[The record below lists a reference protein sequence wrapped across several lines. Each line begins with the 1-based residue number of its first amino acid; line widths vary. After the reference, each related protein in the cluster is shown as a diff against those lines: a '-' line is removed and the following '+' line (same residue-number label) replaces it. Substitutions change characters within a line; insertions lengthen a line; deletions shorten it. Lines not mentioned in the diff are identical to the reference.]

1 MDLTALATQPVA
13 DAIEMAAFGGRIL
26 LAGLK
31 DERPVEI
38 VSDHIVF
45 KSLRIVAGSGSN
57 PQAMDRA
64 GEVLNSGT
72 LPTAELA
79 GETYPLDRIG
89 EALQM
94 LERKIPGRDAVRVS
108 LVHD

>member
-64 GEVLNSGT
+64 GEAPEGR
-72 LPTAELA
+72 
-79 GETYPLDRIG
+79 GR
-89 EALQM
+89 
-94 LERKIPGRDAVRVS
+94 GRDVPTRS
-108 LVHD
+108 DR